1 MLQPTRLKYRKQ
13 HKGRNTGIATRGN
26 KVSFG
31 DFGLKSTGRG
41 RLTAR
46 QIEAARR
53 AMTRHIKR
61 GGRIWIRV
69 FPDKPITEKPAEV
82 RMGGGKGSPEYYV
95 AEIQPG
101 KMLYEMDGVSEALA
115 REAFKLAAAKLP
127 LPTVF
132 VTRQV
137 GQ

>member
-1 MLQPTRLKYRKQ
+1 MLQPNRLKYRKVQ
-13 HKGRNTGIATRGN
+13 KGRNTGIATRGTLVN
-26 KVSFG
+26 FG
-31 DFGLKSTGRG
+31 EFGLKSTSRG

-61 GGRIWIRV
+61 GGRVWIRV
-69 FPDKPITEKPAEV
+69 FPDKPISRKPAEV
-82 RMGGGKGSPEYYV
+82 RMGGGKGSPEYFV

-101 KMLYEMDGVSEALA
+101 KILYEMDGVTEELA

-127 LPTVF
+127 FKTIF
-132 VTRQV
+132 VIRQA
-137 GQ
+137 GA

>member
-1 MLQPTRLKYRKQ
+1 MLQPNRLKYRKVQ
-13 HKGRNTGIATRGN
+13 KGRNTGIATRGTLVN
-26 KVSFG
+26 FG
-31 DFGLKSTGRG
+31 EYGLKSTSRG

-61 GGRIWIRV
+61 GGRVWIRV
-69 FPDKPITEKPAEV
+69 FPDKPISRKPAEV
-82 RMGGGKGSPEYYV
+82 RMGGGKGSPEYFV

-101 KMLYEMDGVSEALA
+101 KILYEMDGVSEELA

-127 LPTVF
+127 FKTIF
-132 VTRQV
+132 VTRQA
-137 GQ
+137 GA